1 DAGGQPLQVRS
12 GASIGLNMQPASAN
26 PPATVPFF
34 MFDDVSGLWQQRG
47 TLTLV
52 AGRYKGTI
60 NHLST
65 FNADLAFGTTGCVEY
80 HIDPANSPAL
90 PFTLHLEQN
99 GTAANHAPF
108 VVTDFAGVVAR
119 LVPATATDWWALP
132 TPTSAKADAIGHGS
146 VTSSNFTSN
155 PADPNGDFPPVGA
168 VNASSQPVCTKFTI
182 TADYPA
188 HETFLTGLAGNATH
202 AEEAAY
208 STAVDTWAAGAHNTF
223 NDFKATYGFPAGEA
237 SAVYFNNADLKL
249 GRDMHCRTA
258 TGGVIA
264 CYVSNYLDNVTPP
277 AGAAAALQA
286 TAKGHEGTSTNL
298 LFATVAMVWDP
309 GKPADV
315 STQFFVYPAD
325 PNGPRVTEA
334 QLDDEGPKPVPQICT
349 PCHGGSFEASD
360 NLAHGSRFLP
370 FDIASFVMVDDEFG
384 AAGASALGL
393 DAYTRPN
400 QLGQFR
406 ALNALVR
413 QTETGRGISPD
424 PVTDLID
431 NWYSVCGGV
440 NNSACNTCSG

>member
-1 DAGGQPLQVRS
+1 
-12 GASIGLNMQPASAN
+12 
-26 PPATVPFF
+26 
-34 MFDDVSGLWQQRG
+34 
-47 TLTLV
+47 
-52 AGRYKGTI
+52 
-60 NHLST
+60 
-65 FNADLAFGTTGCVEY
+65 
-80 HIDPANSPAL
+80 
-90 PFTLHLEQN
+90 
-99 GTAANHAPF
+99 

-440 NNSACNTCSG
+440 NNSACNTCSGANCANSFNADYVPSGWSGATDVYTHVVRPMCRGCHINQPSFDWTQLSQFTGPFKGSISNDVCVGAGANHQRRMPHAEVPFKAFWQSPVAPGLLTSAPVSIASCTR